1 MSELVFA
8 PQESFADHFITDA
21 NEIIENR
28 SIMPMD
34 IRYHVDHGG
43 RGSAKT
49 WTWADAVVVEAA
61 LRPIRVLVTRELQN
75 SIDESI
81 KDEIEAAII
90 NRGWQHFFDMQE
102 KVTKGLNG
110 SRFIYKG
117 LKNNIN
123 NIKSISNVDVVL
135 CEEAENISKNSW
147 EKLLPSIRPKS
158 GRPPVVIVIFNPAN
172 ELDDTYQ
179 RFVVTPPPKTLV
191 KQVNYYDNKYFPD
204 HLEEQRAHAERTL
217 PPKDYRH
224 IWLGEPKGSGDD
236 VIIQLD
242 WIKAARFASKD
253 PRWVNVGEKVAGY
266 DPAGQGRDF
275 HAVSVREG
283 NRLTHCEEWLRS
295 TDLREGTRHAL
306 DIGDDYEVDMFRYD
320 ECGGF
325 GDGVAVFVEDA
336 TFDDGEGYSRDYDA
350 DGYQL
355 PTMCV
360 GDVMPFNAGDGVVDS
375 DVVIFGTRKTNGE
388 TYSNAKAQAHGVT
401 AQLLYNTYRFI
412 EFGEDVE
419 PEDML
424 SIDIEDNQLFN
435 KIAKELSTPIW
446 VKSEANSKKK
456 VEAKKDMEKRAGLA
470 SPNIADSIHMTVA
483 PFERDKRG
491 FLDAHMAKKLA
502 EKRQGGKAV
511 VTSRSKR
518 TGSKTRRGRG
528 TGKGLGGFYG

>member
-1 MSELVFA
+1 MSKPLIWNPQDAFKPYFYTDSADIIKNRTVFR
-8 PQESFADHFITDA
+8 
-21 NEIIENR
+21 NEYTNFVSR
-28 SIMPMD
+28 
-34 IRYHVDHGG
+34 GG
-43 RGSAKT
+43 RGSGKT
-49 WTWADAVVVEAA
+49 YQFADAVVVEAS
-61 LRPIRVLVTRELQN
+61 LRKVRVLVTREIQD

-81 KDEIEAAII
+81 KAEIEKAIS
-90 NRGWQHFFDMQE
+90 NRGLDGFFKITNTYIE
-102 KVTKGLNG
+102 GVNG
-110 SRFIYKG
+110 SLFIFKG
-117 LKNNIN
+117 LKNNIRSV
-123 NIKSISNVDVVL
+123 KSISNVDIAL
-135 CEEAENISKNSW
+135 CEEAESITKVSW
-147 EKLLPSIRPKS
+147 DTFLPSIRPDS
-158 GRPPVVIVIFNPAN
+158 GRPIVIVIFNPQSD
-172 ELDDTYQ
+172 LDNTYT
-179 RFVVTPPPKTLV
+179 RWVDAPPPKTINRV
-191 KQVNYYDNKYFPD
+191 INWSDNKFFPKF
-204 HLEEQRAHAERTL
+204 LEEQRLHAKRTM
-217 PPKDYRH
+217 PKSEYEN
-224 IWLGEPKGSGDD
+224 IWEGIPKGSGDD

-491 FLDAHMAKKLA
+491 FLDVHMAKKLA
-502 EKRQGGKAV
+502 EKREGGKAV

-528 TGKGLGGFYG
+528 TGKGLGGFYS